1 MTSIPGPL
9 GGRTRRG
16 RTARVRAT
24 WFLRQTAAEAVVRG
38 FDFGLAAVL
47 LGVLSPFLV
56 ARAVLAYAR
65 TGRVLERTRLVGRF
79 RRPFD
84 RLTFTDDAPGR
95 RLPALWNVL
104 RGDLGWAGPR
114 PLRPDEAA
122 RVEITNAARFSVRP
136 GIVSLHGV
144 RARVG
149 LAHDTEGADDTEFV
163 YSETLRSDVGLL
175 ARATVG
181 SVLSGS
187 SETNTP
193 PVLEFFGVEVVNTT
207 MDEALDWLVH
217 RGRDSDRSSLVT
229 FVNPH
234 CLNVAYVDDEYRRAL
249 DRSARILP
257 DGIGIHLGCR
267 LLGTGLLD
275 NVNGTD
281 LFPRLCERLA
291 SQSLSLFLLGGAPG
305 VAREA
310 AAAMIEQYPGLSIAG
325 TRDGFFKP
333 EDAPRIVAK
342 INDSGA
348 AFLLVGMGVPRQ
360 EKWLAEQHDA
370 LRVPVRLAVGGLFD
384 FYSGRIPR
392 APAWL
397 REIGL
402 EWAWRLAQEPGR
414 MWRRYVIGN
423 PLFLYRVWRHASR
436 TSQRGSS

>member
-1 MTSIPGPL
+1 M
-9 GGRTRRG
+9 
-16 RTARVRAT
+16 
-24 WFLRQTAAEAVVRG
+24 
-38 FDFGLAAVL
+38 
-47 LGVLSPFLV
+47 
-56 ARAVLAYAR
+56 ARALLAGAR
-65 TGRVLERTRLVGRF
+65 AGRVLERTRFVGRF

-84 RLTFTDDAPGR
+84 RLTFADDAPGQS
-95 RLPALWNVL
+95 LPVLWNVL

-114 PLRPDEAA
+114 PLAPDEAA
-122 RVEITNAARFSVRP
+122 RIEIASTARFSVRP
-136 GIVSLHGV
+136 GLVSLHGV
-144 RARVG
+144 RGRVG
-149 LAHDTEGADDTEFV
+149 LAHDTEGTDDTEFV
-163 YSETLRSDVGLL
+163 YSETLRSDIGLL
-175 ARATVG
+175 ARAAVG
-181 SVLSGS
+181 SVLGGS
-187 SETNTP
+187 SETNAP

-207 MDEALDWLVH
+207 MDEALDWLVQ
-217 RGRDSDRSSLVT
+217 RGHDSDRSLVT

-234 CLNVAYVDDEYRRAL
+234 CLNVAYVDEEYRRAL
-249 DRSARILP
+249 SRSARILP

-291 SQSLSLFLLGGAPG
+291 SESLSLFLLGGAPG
-305 VAREA
+305 VAQDA
-310 AAAMIEQYPGLSIAG
+310 ATAMVERHPGLSIAG
-325 TRDGFFKP
+325 TRDGFFTP
-333 EDAPRIVAK
+333 EDASRVVAE

-360 EKWLAEQHDA
+360 EKWLAERHDA

-402 EWAWRLAQEPGR
+402 EWAWRLAQEPSR

-436 TSQRGSS
+436 ASERGSS